1 METENLL
8 DVIIETAKNI
18 KAFNIKKYDLRELQ
32 TYTEYAIII
41 SVSND
46 RQAKALSENI
56 RFAMKQRK
64 ILPLG
69 IEGEGQ
75 SWVLMDY
82 DEVIVHIFEDSQRIF
97 YDLERLWKDL
107 PHESIK

>member
-18 KAFNIKKYDLRELQ
+18 KAFNIKKYDLRELS
-32 TYTEYAIII
+32 TYTEYAIIV
-41 SVSND
+41 SVTSD

-56 RFAMKQRK
+56 RYAMKQRK
-64 ILPLG
+64 VLPLG
-69 IEGEGQ
+69 VEISD

-82 DEVIVHIFEDSQRIF
+82 DEVIVHIFEDSQRIY
-97 YDLERLWKDL
+97 YDLERLWKDM